1 MINITGEIRNLSAKR
16 LIIPTITFILMIL
29 SLMIFPFF
37 KVFNPE
43 PISNIY
49 NVRLSDKY
57 VKVTAKTLH
66 YSGYNLI
73 KFGNKKYGYY
83 YALNDNQCVF
93 VILPVGSTPKK
104 TLTNYSFKGKVIK
117 PNSSYKEML
126 DAFSK
131 DLNWDSQSLSKITGE
146 CLISNANYHPIKYMI
161 FMWFVIVIM
170 LISLKNIVEAI
181 MGIVNPYLYPVCTF
195 LNKQLG
201 KEYIDD
207 AESEL
212 SFGNYIQINSI
223 YITENY
229 CIDLGKN
236 KISILPLNDIVWC
249 YRLGNISLNPKNEEP
264 TFSLHFTLIDG
275 STILFKKKTSDEA
288 LEAINAIRAT
298 EYNIIIGHSESKKKA
313 AKAVINS
320 YKQK

>member
-170 LISLKNIVEAI
+170 LIFVGMRDLLRKAQDRMFLINIFCKFSGAI
-181 MGIVNPYLYPVCTF
+181 L
-195 LNKQLG
+195 
-201 KEYIDD
+201 
-207 AESEL
+207 
-212 SFGNYIQINSI
+212 
-223 YITENY
+223 
-229 CIDLGKN
+229 
-236 KISILPLNDIVWC
+236 
-249 YRLGNISLNPKNEEP
+249 
-264 TFSLHFTLIDG
+264 
-275 STILFKKKTSDEA
+275 
-288 LEAINAIRAT
+288 
-298 EYNIIIGHSESKKKA
+298 
-313 AKAVINS
+313 VI
-320 YKQK
+320 

>member
-93 VILPVGSTPKK
+93 VLLPVGSTPKK
-104 TLTNYSFKGKVIK
+104 ILKNYSFKGKVIK

-161 FMWFVIVIM
+161 FM
-170 LISLKNIVEAI
+170 
-181 MGIVNPYLYPVCTF
+181 
-195 LNKQLG
+195 
-201 KEYIDD
+201 
-207 AESEL
+207 
-212 SFGNYIQINSI
+212 
-223 YITENY
+223 
-229 CIDLGKN
+229 
-236 KISILPLNDIVWC
+236 
-249 YRLGNISLNPKNEEP
+249 
-264 TFSLHFTLIDG
+264 
-275 STILFKKKTSDEA
+275 
-288 LEAINAIRAT
+288 
-298 EYNIIIGHSESKKKA
+298 
-313 AKAVINS
+313 
-320 YKQK
+320 

>member
-16 LIIPTITFILMIL
+16 LIIPTITFVLMIL

-93 VILPVGSTPKK
+93 VILPIGSTPKK

-223 YITENY
+223 YITE
-229 CIDLGKN
+229 
-236 KISILPLNDIVWC
+236 
-249 YRLGNISLNPKNEEP
+249 
-264 TFSLHFTLIDG
+264 
-275 STILFKKKTSDEA
+275 TIA
-288 LEAINAIRAT
+288 
-298 EYNIIIGHSESKKKA
+298 
-313 AKAVINS
+313 
-320 YKQK
+320 